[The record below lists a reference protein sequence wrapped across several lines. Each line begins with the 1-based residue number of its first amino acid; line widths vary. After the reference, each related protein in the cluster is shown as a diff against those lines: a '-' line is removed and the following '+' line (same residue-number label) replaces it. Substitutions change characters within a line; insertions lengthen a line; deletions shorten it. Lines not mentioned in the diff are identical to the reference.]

1 MYMKNPVIKFNF
13 TNIDFFLWP
22 TRGMKT
28 EDNQNTADTV
38 NEWVRVNNK
47 KKTMFVFVLFVI
59 LKGLGFEKQ
68 SQTHQT

>member
-38 NEWVRVNNK
+38 NE
-47 KKTMFVFVLFVI
+47 
-59 LKGLGFEKQ
+59 
-68 SQTHQT
+68 